1 MLEGRESSRE
11 NEFCLSCLYTSFHG
25 VLESGGDNN
34 YPRHR
39 GFRAAADD
47 DDSQLQ
53 HVARR
58 VIRTADKHL
67 AELHRIVA
75 NTDTSQESSENEVTS
90 SDESD

>member
-1 MLEGRESSRE
+1 MNSVW
-11 NEFCLSCLYTSFHG
+11 SCLYTSFHV

-39 GFRAAADD
+39 GFKAAADD
-47 DDSQLQ
+47 DDNSQFQ

-58 VIRTADKHL
+58 EIRTAEKHL
-67 AELHRIVA
+67 AELQRIVA
-75 NTDTSQESSENEVTS
+75 NTDTSQETSENEVTS